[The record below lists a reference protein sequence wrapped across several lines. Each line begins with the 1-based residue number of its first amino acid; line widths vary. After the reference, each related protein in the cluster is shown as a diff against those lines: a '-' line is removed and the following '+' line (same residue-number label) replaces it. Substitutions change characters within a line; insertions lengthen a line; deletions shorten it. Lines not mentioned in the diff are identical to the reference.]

1 MSTHLTDADLALRE
15 RALRLEARKLSVES
29 LVRVHLESVS
39 GTRQLVLGHQRL
51 MFTLSLGTLAGVITL
66 FAAAL
71 RLGGP
76 QMLPLPP
83 LPAALALVALA
94 ALTASALLSA
104 ATLQQA
110 TRQAS
115 RFLREPFPGASAQLA
130 RLFSA
135 DAGDETA
142 IVASVLDVLEHRVQ
156 AEPVVEPRTWWTTS
170 LLLAGV
176 TATAA
181 AFAV

>member
-1 MSTHLTDADLALRE
+1 MNPDFMATELALRE
-15 RALRLEARKLSVES
+15 RGLRLEARKLTVET

-76 QMLPLPP
+76 PMLPLPP
-83 LPAALALVALA
+83 LSAGLALLALA

-115 RFLREPFPGASAQLA
+115 RFLREPFPEASEDLA
-130 RLFSA
+130 RLFA
-135 DAGDETA
+135 PEAGDETA
-142 IVASVLDVLEHRVQ
+142 IVTGALEILERRVR
-156 AEPVVEPRTWWTTS
+156 AEPVVAPRTWWTTS
-170 LLLAGV
+170 LLLCGV
-176 TATAA
+176 VAAAA
-181 AFAV
+181 AFAF

>member
-1 MSTHLTDADLALRE
+1 MNIEPTAIDIALRE
-15 RALRLEARKLSVES
+15 RALRLDARKLSVET
-29 LVRVHLESVS
+29 LVRVHLDSVS

-76 QMLPLPP
+76 HMLPLPP
-83 LPAALALVALA
+83 GSAAMALVALA

-104 ATLQQA
+104 ATLQTA

-115 RFLREPFPGASAQLA
+115 RFLREPFPGGSAQLA
-130 RLFSA
+130 QLFS
-135 DAGDETA
+135 DEAGDETRIITTA
-142 IVASVLDVLEHRVQ
+142 LDVLERRVQ
-156 AEPVVEPRTWWTTS
+156 AEPIVEPRTWWTTS

-176 TATAA
+176 AAAAA

>member
-1 MSTHLTDADLALRE
+1 MNTDYIATDVALRE
-15 RALRLEARKLSVES
+15 RSLRMEARKLTVES
-29 LVRVHLESVS
+29 LVRVHLDSVG

-51 MFTLSLGTLAGVITL
+51 MFTLSLGALAGVITL

-83 LPAALALVALA
+83 LPAGLALLALT

-104 ATLQQA
+104 VTLQDA

-115 RFLREPFPGASAQLA
+115 RFLREPFPGAGRELA
-130 RLFSA
+130 RLFSPT
-135 DAGDETA
+135 AGDETA
-142 IVASVLDVLEHRVQ
+142 IVTGLLDVLARRVQ
-156 AEPVVEPRTWWTTS
+156 AEPVVEPSTWWTTS
-170 LLLAGV
+170 LLLIGV
-176 TATAA
+176 AATAA
-181 AFAV
+181 AFAS